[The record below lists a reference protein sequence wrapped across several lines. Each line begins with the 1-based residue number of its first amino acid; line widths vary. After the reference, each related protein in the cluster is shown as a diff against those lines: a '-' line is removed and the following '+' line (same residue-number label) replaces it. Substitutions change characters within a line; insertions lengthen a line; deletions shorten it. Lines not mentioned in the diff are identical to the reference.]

1 MNFWRSVEGMIAGE
15 LTGADPGD
23 SLSVISRSGICL
35 TQVIFTEDLTVRFR
49 CSAKDWR
56 SVREICRRRGDTLRL
71 LEETGWISVC
81 RRISGRPLLV
91 MGILFFLILSM
102 VIPTRVLFFSV
113 EGNEQISSRQILA
126 AAENCGI
133 RFGVSRRSV
142 RSEKMK
148 NALLRQLPELK
159 WAGINTAG
167 CTAVISVRERQP
179 QQENQ
184 TFSGVGSIV
193 AARDGYITSCTVTRG
208 SSLCA
213 PGQVVKAGQMLISG
227 YTDCGICLQV
237 TRAEGE
243 VYAETSH
250 EYSLLTPSEAMI
262 RVGQGQCRRRYSLIL
277 GKKRINFWKDSGIS
291 DGTCG
296 RMYEEYYITLPGGFR
311 LPLCLAVETLTDREL
326 ETVPVLPEELA
337 DAMKACAR
345 NGVLK
350 QTIAGKILGEDHT
363 ASEEGGSIRMDSRF
377 VCREMIGRVITEEI
391 GEANGKTD

>member
-81 RRISGRPLLV
+81 RRISDRPLLV
-91 MGILFFLILSM
+91 MGIMFFLILSM

-126 AAENCGI
+126 AAETCGI

-277 GKKRINFWKDSGIS
+277 GKKRINFWKGSGIS

-296 RMYEEYYITLPGGFR
+296 RMYKEYYINLPGDFA
-311 LPLCLAVETLTDREL
+311 LPIAICVETYYAYDTERYSLTKE
-326 ETVPVLPEELA
+326 EAEAVLSMRAEDYMA
-337 DAMKACAR
+337 QQM
-345 NGVLK
+345 
-350 QTIAGKILGEDHT
+350 IAGEFVKKVEEVHAQEGTFLLH
-363 ASEEGGSIRMDSRF
+363 ASY
-377 VCREMIGRVITEEI
+377 VCREMIGKVQEI
-391 GEANGKTD
+391 QIGDTNGKID